1 MSWNS
6 SNTVLPS
13 TGAKSITRLNSPVRF
28 QILQPSNEIN
38 QNIGLW
44 FQLHH
49 VVSFIDGG
57 NQSSQRKPDLSQVTD
72 KLYYIMLNR
81 VHLAMSG
88 IKI

>member
-6 SNTVLPS
+6 PNTVLPS

-38 QNIGLW
+38 QNIGIW

-57 NQSSQRKPDLSQVTD
+57 NQSIQRKPDLSQVTD